1 MSDMLKLVIFQ
12 LILGVSRMI
21 QNWSIIN
28 MINKKSGNCHHL
40 FILLKLMLVLTSQQ
54 DLTSVSANLMT
65 KLGVDN
71 VMYFK
76 CQ

>member
-1 MSDMLKLVIFQ
+1 
-12 LILGVSRMI
+12 MI

-28 MINKKSGNCHHL
+28 MIKKKSDNCHHL